1 MARNEGVVSEF
12 AGNPLKIYKL
22 LPKTNCGLCQLPSCL
37 AFAAEVAAGRKGL
50 GACPELA
57 PELRRAL
64 PQASRPREEGE
75 VGQAEFIDK
84 LLRKMASIDFAVVAP
99 QIGATVRDN
108 RLVVNSMGKDFIVD
122 ARGEITSE
130 CHVISWVR
138 APLLSYITHP
148 THAEITGQWLSFREF
163 QGGIEWQP
171 LFRSRCEEP
180 LRLLADA
187 NQGLLGDIVDLFK
200 GKTIEWYEADIAIV
214 LHPLPKAPILICYQ
228 GAEDD
233 LPSKLTILFDRCCE
247 INLHIKAIFTLSAGL
262 VRMFTAIAE
271 RHR

>member
-1 MARNEGVVSEF
+1 MDEL
-12 AGNPLKIYKL
+12 AGNPLRVYKL

-50 GACPELA
+50 QGCPQLA
-57 PELRRAL
+57 TELRRGL
-64 PQASRPREEGE
+64 PVGPRRREEGE
-75 VGQAEFIDK
+75 VEQAEFIDR
-84 LLRKMASIDFAVVAP
+84 LLRKMDSIDFSVVAP
-99 QIGATVRDN
+99 QIGATVRGN
-108 RLVVNSMGKDFIVD
+108 RLVVNSLGKDFVVD
-122 ARGEITSE
+122 AKGGITSE

-138 APLLSYITHP
+138 APLLSYITNP
-148 THAEITGQWLSFREF
+148 THAEITGQWVSFREF

-180 LRLLADA
+180 LRLLADV
-187 NQGLLGDIVDLFK
+187 NQGLFGDIVDLFM
-200 GKTIEWYEADIAIV
+200 GKTIEWYEADIAV
-214 LHPLPKAPILICYQ
+214 LLHPLPRAPILICYQ

-233 LPSKLTILFDRCCE
+233 LPSRLTIFFDRCCGT
-247 INLHIKAIFTLSAGL
+247 NLHIKAIFTLCAGL